1 MTVGGGLALGLMGM
15 IFGKH
20 DHRTRWQRFLRD
32 FLKGWAWL
40 VCLISL
46 TPWILLGLVQFT
58 NNTAPATIPK
68 ITISNGEKTVIFQSM
83 IHIGSASFYEDI
95 QRDMEN
101 LRGREFVFFYEGVES
116 WTAESVAE
124 LSRLTGIEVS
134 EKMYAVF
141 AQMSWLV
148 LQDIERYKD
157 IIPST
162 NVDISTDEII
172 AFAQEAQIWA
182 PLPIENDLFVQ
193 LADKYPEF
201 NEFQKRTLRIIS
213 RGFLNIL
220 LRTYTNP
227 ALEKNLKAQLPIFDI
242 ILDKRNTIL
251 AEAIIESPVPNIY
264 IHYGALHYA
273 GVLAILQ
280 EKDPRWREIARTDFQ
295 VIR

>member
-1 MTVGGGLALGLMGM
+1 
-15 IFGKH
+15 
-20 DHRTRWQRFLRD
+20 
-32 FLKGWAWL
+32 
-40 VCLISL
+40 
-46 TPWILLGLVQFT
+46 
-58 NNTAPATIPK
+58 
-68 ITISNGEKTVIFQSM
+68 M
-83 IHIGSASFYEDI
+83 IHIGSESFYEEI
-95 QRDMEN
+95 EKDMEN

-116 WTAESVAE
+116 GTTESIAE

-134 EKMYAVF
+134 EKMYDMF
-141 AQMSWLV
+141 ARMGWLT

-172 AFAQEAQIWA
+172 AFAREAQIGA
-182 PLPIENDLFVQ
+182 PLPIRNDLLTQ
-193 LADKYPEF
+193 LTEKYPEL
-201 NEFQKRTLRIIS
+201 NDFQKKTLQIIS

-227 ALEKNLKAQLPIFDI
+227 ALEENLKTQLPIFDI
-242 ILDKRNTIL
+242 ILDKRNAIL

-280 EKDPRWREIARTDFQ
+280 EKDPRWREIARTNFQ